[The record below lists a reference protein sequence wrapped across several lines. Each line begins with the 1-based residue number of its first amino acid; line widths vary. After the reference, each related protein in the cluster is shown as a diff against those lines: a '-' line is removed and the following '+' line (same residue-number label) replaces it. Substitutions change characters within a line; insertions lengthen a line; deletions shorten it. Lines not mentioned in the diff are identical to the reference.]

1 MNMKRALLVA
11 TGCILLAIAA
21 CKKDKDEDKQETPV
35 DLITSATWKID
46 TMGFDTNADGA
57 IDVEMTPPLEP
68 CDLDNTLTF
77 LADSTGIFSEGA
89 TKCDD
94 ANPENIPFEW
104 ELKSNNSVINVS
116 GLPSLLNGDVSILTL
131 TSTSFV
137 LSKTLAIPIP
147 GYEGALIVSLK
158 K

>member
-21 CKKDKDEDKQETPV
+21 CKKDKDGDKNTPM

-57 IDVEMTPPLEP
+57 IDVEMAPPLES

-77 LADSTGIFSEGA
+77 FSDSTGIFSEGP
-89 TKCDD
+89 TKCNA
-94 ANPENIPFEW
+94 ANPETIPFDW
-104 ELKSNNSVINVS
+104 ELKSNNTVINLS
-116 GLPSLLNGDVSILTL
+116 GLPSLLNGDVKILTL
-131 TSTSFV
+131 TNTSLV
-137 LSKTLAIPIP
+137 LSKTIAVPIP